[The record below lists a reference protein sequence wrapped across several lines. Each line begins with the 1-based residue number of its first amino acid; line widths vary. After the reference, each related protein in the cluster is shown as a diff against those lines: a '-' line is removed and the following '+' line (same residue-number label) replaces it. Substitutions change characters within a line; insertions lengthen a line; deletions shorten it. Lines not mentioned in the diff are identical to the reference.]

1 MTAGEVGK
9 ALTRKRALPKPL
21 KVILWI
27 AAGFAVLYLA
37 YYIFATSVSFKYQSW
52 STGFF
57 MKSVEAM
64 DMEDD
69 GEYRNYLA
77 ENGYKINC
85 PFFGNSILLY
95 GSTGGGTYAVP
106 PFIDDLSQNKLYDA
120 YDEINSPLYAYRNM
134 LNYVYDAR
142 GKVDYTVERTGSELT
157 VHFTGEVYNADG
169 SVADNIDKEFIFDV
183 GFASILNPPKWKNRT
198 AEDDYFMNMEYAKQ
212 Q

>member
-1 MTAGEVGK
+1 MTASEVGK

-37 YYIFATSVSFKYQSW
+37 YYIFATSVPMKYLNA
-52 STGFF
+52 TDMIYG
-57 MKSVEAM
+57 KSSESMNM
-64 DMEDD
+64 DFE
-69 GEYRNYLA
+69 EFRSYLN
-77 ENGYKINC
+77 ENGYKINY
-85 PFFGNSILLY
+85 PSFGNTMMHL
-95 GSTGGGTYAVP
+95 GMDTGGIWINDVP
-106 PFIDDLSQNKLYDA
+106 FVDDLSKDKLYDA
-120 YDEINSPLYAYRNM
+120 YMAIDDPLMMWANM
-134 LNYVYDAR
+134 LSYEYDAR

-198 AEDDYFMNMEYAKQ
+198 AEDDYFMNMEYAKK
-212 Q
+212 